1 MNVGAIVEQRD
12 RGDRIQ
18 AWLKRFL
25 PQPTTAS
32 RTEQVRAGAGAL
44 LGLALT
50 ALLTPLITRAI
61 LHDSSAIVFLVA
73 PMGASAVLLFAAP
86 ASPLAQPWSVF
97 GGNVV
102 SGIVGVTAAMWIA
115 DPVWAAPV
123 AAAGA
128 ILAMFLCR
136 CLHPPGGAVALTA
149 VLAGPAVHA
158 SGYQFA
164 YGQVAVNTALMVAAA
179 LLYNNFTGRRY
190 PHTQLSSLQ
199 PAHATRDPAPTGR
212 VGFSPHD
219 LDVVLKRYGQV
230 LDVSRDDLENI
241 ILATEMQAYER
252 RFGVITCGDIMST
265 DAVTVE
271 FATGMLEAWKLLRF
285 HKLHALPVLNKARRV
300 IGIVTTSDFLRHG
313 ELDDFKGFGT
323 RLREFLLPYS
333 GSHSDKPEV
342 VGQIMTAK
350 PVTARIDTPIVE
362 LVPLMSNTGLHH
374 IPVLDGE
381 DRLAGMVSQSDL
393 LAALYESR
401 LNEPAAL
408 PA

>member
-1 MNVGAIVEQRD
+1 MEQRD
-12 RGDRIQ
+12 RAERFKS
-18 AWLKRFL
+18 WLGRFL

-32 RTEQVRAGAGAL
+32 RSEQLKAGAGAL

-50 ALLTPLITRAI
+50 ALLTPLITRGLLA
-61 LHDSSAIVFLVA
+61 DSSAILFLVA
-73 PMGASAVLLFAAP
+73 PMGASAVLLFAVP

-128 ILAMFLCR
+128 IIGMFLCR

-164 YGQVAVNTALMVAAA
+164 FGQVGVNTALMVLAA
-179 LLYNNFTGRRY
+179 LAYNNLTGRRY
-190 PHTQLSSLQ
+190 PHTQQSSLQ
-199 PAHATRDPAPTGR
+199 QAHATRDPAPTSR

-252 RFGVITCGDIMST
+252 RFGIITCGNIMSK
-265 DAVTVE
+265 DAITVE
-271 FATGMLEAWKLLRF
+271 FATGMLEAWKLLRH
-285 HKLHALPVLNKARRV
+285 HKLHALPVLNKANRV
-300 IGIVTTSDFLRHG
+300 IGIVTQSDFLRHG
-313 ELDDFKGFGT
+313 ELDSFKGFGA
-323 RLREFLLPYS
+323 RLRDFLLPYS
-333 GSHSDKPEV
+333 GTHSDKPEV
-342 VGQIMTAK
+342 VGQIMTAR
-350 PVTARIDTPIVE
+350 PVIARADTPIVE
-362 LVPLMSNTGLHH
+362 LVPLMSNSGLHH
-374 IPVLDGE
+374 IPVVDE
-381 DRLAGMVSQSDL
+381 EERFAGMVSQSDL

-401 LNEPAAL
+401 LNEPTPAL
-408 PA
+408 A

>member
-12 RGDRIQ
+12 WGDRVGV
-18 AWLKRFL
+18 WLNRFL

-32 RTEQVRAGAGAL
+32 RTEQLRAGAGAL

-61 LHDSSAIVFLVA
+61 LHDSSAIAFLVA

-102 SGIVGVTAAMWIA
+102 SGIVGVTAALWIA

-128 ILAMFLCR
+128 IICMFLCR

-164 YGQVAVNTALMVAAA
+164 FGQVAVNTALMVTAA

-199 PAHATRDPAPTGR
+199 PAH
-212 VGFSPHD
+212 
-219 LDVVLKRYGQV
+219 
-230 LDVSRDDLENI
+230 VSRDDLENI

-252 RFGVITCGDIMST
+252 RFGIITCGDIMST

-285 HKLHALPVLNKARRV
+285 HKLHALPVLNKAKRV

-313 ELDDFKGFGT
+313 ELDDFKGFRA

-350 PVTARIDTPIVE
+350 PVTARIGTPIVE

-374 IPVLDGE
+374 IPVLDDE